1 MEKVIIGSRL
11 ISIATQIVE
20 ADIIQ
25 KKIHAVIIGDEILSG
40 KREDK
45 HLAYLIK
52 TLRGYG
58 LNISRADYI
67 PDDPDTIKKT
77 IESKI
82 EEIVFCFGGIGAT
95 PDDHTRKAASLAHK
109 QPLEQHGQAKVL
121 IEKQFG
127 DGAYPKRILMADLPR
142 YAHIIPNTINN
153 VPGFFIDHHYFMPGF
168 PEMAWPMI
176 DWVIKNQYKFLINL
190 KNIED
195 QSIWLDDVSESKL
208 IDTMQKIQK
217 DNEHIKIYSLP
228 KLRPKKTLELGI
240 KGKSELV
247 SQAMKELKKNLKK
260 LKYDWREN

>member
-1 MEKVIIGSRL
+1 MM
-11 ISIATQIVE
+11 Q

-25 KKIHAVIIGDEILSG
+25 KEIHALIIGDEILSG

-45 HLAYLIK
+45 HLVYLIK
-52 TLRGYG
+52 TLKNYG
-58 LNISRADYI
+58 LSISRADYI
-67 PDDPDTIKKT
+67 PDDLDTIKET
-77 IESKI
+77 IKSKI
-82 EEIVFCFGGIGAT
+82 GKIVFCFGGIGAT

-109 QPLEQHGQAKVL
+109 QPLTQHKQAKVL

-176 DWVIKNQYKFLINL
+176 DWVIKNQYDFLINL

-217 DNEHIKIYSLP
+217 EHEHIKIYSLP

-240 KGKSELV
+240 KGHSEPV
-247 SQAMKELKKNLKK
+247 NKAMKDLKKNLKK
-260 LKYDWREN
+260 LKYNWREN